1 VFVSQPVFV
10 IVMVKAHKVMFMRL
24 KHKYLRYPE
33 TANESTQ
40 IIFAGCINR
49 IVLRIY
55 LTGKADPNFEFYVN
69 FPLNF
74 MLLNSLSFTYLV

>member
-1 VFVSQPVFV
+1 
-10 IVMVKAHKVMFMRL
+10 MVKAHKVMFMRL

-33 TANESTQ
+33 TANEITQ

-55 LTGKADPNFEFYVN
+55 LTGRLILISNFTLTFLWILCCLI
-69 FPLNF
+69 PCHLH
-74 MLLNSLSFTYLV
+74 T